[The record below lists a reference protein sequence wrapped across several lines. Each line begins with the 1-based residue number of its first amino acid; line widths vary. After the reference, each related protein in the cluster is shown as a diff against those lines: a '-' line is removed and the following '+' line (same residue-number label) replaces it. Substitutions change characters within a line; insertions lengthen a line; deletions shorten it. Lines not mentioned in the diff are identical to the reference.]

1 MDIGKLENGNWKMG
15 IGKWTLEN
23 GIGHW
28 INLIGNYKLENGKL
42 QFEIEIWKWKLKF
55 ENKIING
62 NWKMEVENIN
72 FPIFTRLA
80 VSRA

>member
-42 QFEIEIWKWKLKF
+42 QFEIEI
-55 ENKIING
+55 
-62 NWKMEVENIN
+62 
-72 FPIFTRLA
+72 
-80 VSRA
+80 